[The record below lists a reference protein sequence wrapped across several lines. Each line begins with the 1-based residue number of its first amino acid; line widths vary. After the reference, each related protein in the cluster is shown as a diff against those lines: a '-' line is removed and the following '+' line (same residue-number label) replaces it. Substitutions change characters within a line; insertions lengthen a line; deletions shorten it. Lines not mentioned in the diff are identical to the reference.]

1 MKNREYQQIDPQAL
15 ATPPPDHTSR
25 RLRRKWEVFPG
36 KNRFCCDG
44 RIIAARQS
52 GVLPLTLAL
61 ILLTSGLFFI
71 FDCPYLV
78 QNLTGC
84 IPAIGGVLFVFVMV
98 SLLQTSFTDPG
109 ILPRATPEEAAD
121 VEKQID
127 NPTGSSSSYRP
138 PPRTKEVVIN
148 QQVVKLK
155 YCFTCKIFRP
165 PRTSHCS
172 LCDNCVERFDH
183 HCPWV
188 GNCVG
193 KRNYRFFYAF
203 IVSLSFLTTFIFACA
218 TTHLALRSRGGN
230 GLVIALQESPASALE
245 LVVCFFSVWS
255 ILGLSGFH
263 TYLVAANLTTNE
275 DIKGSWSGKSG
286 GEDVGNPYSYNSII
300 KNCCSVLCG
309 PMPPSLIDRRGFV
322 PSDDS
327 VQTSAVEIQLP
338 AAKNDKNMCTQ
349 GTKGLLETA
358 SRSPLLT
365 SSCPQAKPQ
374 AMPAVLETLPEI
386 VPSPEPHPPK
396 TTEGRQS
403 TNTPHK
409 HHSHHR
415 SKAKQTT
422 HHTHKTSNSSP
433 RPYHSHSSRR
443 KDSKN
448 RDPKFSSLR

>member
-15 ATPPPDHTSR
+15 ATPPPRPLPEHKPKR
-25 RLRRKWEVFPG
+25 VRRKWEVFPG

-44 RIIAARQS
+44 RIIVARQS
-52 GVLPLTLAL
+52 GVLPLTLGL

-71 FDCPYLV
+71 FDCPFLV
-78 QNLTGC
+78 KHLTSC
-84 IPAIGGVLFVFVMV
+84 IPAIGGVLFVFVV
-98 SLLQTSFTDPG
+98 ISLLQTSFTDPG

-121 VEKQID
+121 IEKQID

-172 LCDNCVERFDH
+172 LCDNCV
-183 HCPWV
+183 
-188 GNCVG
+188 
-193 KRNYRFFYAF
+193 
-203 IVSLSFLTTFIFACA
+203 
-218 TTHLALRSRGGN
+218 
-230 GLVIALQESPASALE
+230 
-245 LVVCFFSVWS
+245 VWS

-286 GEDVGNPYSYNSII
+286 NEDVGNPYSYNSII

-322 PSDDS
+322 PADDS
-327 VQTSAVEIQLP
+327 VQTSPVEIELP
-338 AAKNDKNMCTQ
+338 AAKNDINMCTQ

-374 AMPAVLETLPEI
+374 AVPAVLETLPEI
-386 VPSPEPHPPK
+386 VPSPAPELPK
-396 TTEGRQS
+396 TAGGHQS

-422 HHTHKTSNSSP
+422 HNPTHKTSNSSP
-433 RPYHSHSSRR
+433 RPHHSHSSRR